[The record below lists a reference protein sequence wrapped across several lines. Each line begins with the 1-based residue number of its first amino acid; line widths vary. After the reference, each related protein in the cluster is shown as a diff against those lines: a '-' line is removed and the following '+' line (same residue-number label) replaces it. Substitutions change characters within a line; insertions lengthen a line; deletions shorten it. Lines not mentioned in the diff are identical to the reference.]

1 LNDVRPAGATSQF
14 DIRIED
20 KTYTGAD
27 GTPVPAIREM
37 VLEVCPQSMTV
48 LMGPSGCG
56 KTTLLRILAGL
67 DSDFTGTV
75 HVPDNARIGVMFQ
88 EPRLL
93 PWRTVRQNIQI
104 VAEDLSNAD
113 LERLAAS
120 VEIADK
126 LPRYPQELSLGLARR
141 VALARAFAPR
151 PDLLLLDEPFV
162 SLDERTADRLR
173 RLLLEVWSARPTTAI
188 LVTHN
193 AREAILLADELVL
206 LAPRPTHVVAVV
218 PISVPQAPSGKLR
231 HRLAP
236 LRPRQRRQPS
246 AAECRRTGRTP
257 RSTARGTRRDI
268 RRPRRAPASSL
279 LDRRRSGSARRHR

>member
-14 DIRIED
+14 EIRIED
-20 KTYTGAD
+20 KTYRGAD
-27 GTPVPAIREM
+27 GTPVPAIRDLE
-37 VLEVCPQSMTV
+37 LEVRPQSMTV

-56 KTTLLRILAGL
+56 KTTLLRILACL
-67 DSDFTGTV
+67 DSDFTGMV
-75 HVPDNARIGVMFQ
+75 HVPENTRIGVMFQ

-104 VAEDLSNAD
+104 VAEDLSNAE
-113 LERLAAS
+113 LERLATS

-173 RLLLEVWSARPTTAI
+173 RLLLDVWSARPTTAI

-218 PISVPQAPSGKLR
+218 PISVPHAKRDTRVVEEIYADLLKR
-231 HRLAP
+231 HPANF
-236 LRPRQRRQPS
+236 
-246 AAECRRTGRTP
+246 ATG
-257 RSTARGTRRDI
+257 
-268 RRPRRAPASSL
+268 
-279 LDRRRSGSARRHR
+279 

>member
-20 KTYTGAD
+20 KTYIGAD
-27 GTPVPAIREM
+27 GTPVPAIRDL
-37 VLEVCPQSMTV
+37 VLEVRPQSMTV

-67 DSDFTGTV
+67 DPRFTGTV

-93 PWRTVRQNIQI
+93 PWRTVRQNIQL
-104 VAEDLSNAD
+104 VAEDMTNAE
-113 LERLAAS
+113 LEHLAAS

-193 AREAILLADELVL
+193 PREAILLADDLVL

-218 PISVPQAPSGKLR
+218 PIAVPQAKRDPAMVEEIYADLLKR
-231 HRLAP
+231 HPANF
-236 LRPRQRRQPS
+236 
-246 AAECRRTGRTP
+246 ATG
-257 RSTARGTRRDI
+257 
-268 RRPRRAPASSL
+268 
-279 LDRRRSGSARRHR
+279 

>member
-27 GTPVPAIREM
+27 GTPVPAIRDL
-37 VLEVCPQSMTV
+37 VLEVRPQSMTV

-67 DSDFTGTV
+67 DPNFTGTV
-75 HVPDNARIGVMFQ
+75 HVPENARIGVMFQ

-104 VAEDLSNAD
+104 VAEDLTNAE
-113 LERLAAS
+113 LEHLAAS

-193 AREAILLADELVL
+193 AREAILLADQLVL

-218 PISVPQAPSGKLR
+218 PISVPQAKRDTVVVEEIYADLLKR
-231 HRLAP
+231 HPANF
-236 LRPRQRRQPS
+236 
-246 AAECRRTGRTP
+246 ATG
-257 RSTARGTRRDI
+257 
-268 RRPRRAPASSL
+268 
-279 LDRRRSGSARRHR
+279 